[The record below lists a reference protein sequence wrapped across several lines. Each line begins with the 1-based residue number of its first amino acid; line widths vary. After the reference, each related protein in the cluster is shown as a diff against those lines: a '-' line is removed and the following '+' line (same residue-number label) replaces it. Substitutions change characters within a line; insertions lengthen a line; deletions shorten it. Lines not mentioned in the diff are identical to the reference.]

1 MSTAF
6 AQLETHMLTSL
17 IHLPVPSESASIEDI
32 FSSSIGFIF
41 TDDLRNQHGDPGS
54 SVIYRSKAFGDIEL
68 KLVEPERED
77 GRRLFAQYLWN
88 AGVLMAELIG
98 GGTLDGKAME
108 ARGGSWDV
116 TGQRLLE
123 LGAGA

>member
-1 MSTAF
+1 
-6 AQLETHMLTSL
+6 MLTSL
-17 IHLPVPSESASIEDI
+17 VRLPVPAEPASIEDI

-54 SVIYRSKAFGDIEL
+54 SVIYKSKAFGDIKL
-68 KLVEPERED
+68 KLVEPEGED

-88 AGVLMAELIG
+88 SGVLMAEFIG

-108 ARGGSWDV
+108 ARGGSWNV
-116 TGQRLLE
+116 TGERILE